1 MYVLES
7 LKNQSK
13 STLTLFA
20 EITQDLMKIRGEEAG
35 QQLVGSLQALKTELE
50 TNPPLEEPGV
60 NFLDQE

>member
-50 TNPPLEEPGV
+50 TNPPLLEPGV
-60 NFLDQE
+60 SFLD